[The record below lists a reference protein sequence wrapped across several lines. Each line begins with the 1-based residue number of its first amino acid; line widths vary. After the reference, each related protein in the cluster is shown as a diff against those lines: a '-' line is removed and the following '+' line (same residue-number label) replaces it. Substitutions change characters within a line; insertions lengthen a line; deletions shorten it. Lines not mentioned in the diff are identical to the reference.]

1 MFNKQ
6 WNEHRVD
13 EIGRGLIFNY
23 YFRLYLGGRRE
34 TLAKAGR
41 VQAEIW
47 TLDLPDTNPLFCV
60 DRIESCQ

>member
-1 MFNKQ
+1 M
-6 WNEHRVD
+6 D